1 MRSDASSA
9 VWDSGA
15 VGLVLWCGLALGLG
29 EGEERAGGEDGHR
42 HSEDYAHQQPVPVF
56 SVGPGGALSL
66 AATTAPSTT
75 PCSLK

>member
-1 MRSDASSA
+1 
-9 VWDSGA
+9 
-15 VGLVLWCGLALGLG
+15 LE

-42 HSEDYAHQQPVPVF
+42 HLEDFAHQQPVPVF

-75 PCSLK
+75 AITPCSLK